1 MSSRVD
7 TRIIFEFSTLYMN
20 KLLLILPLA
29 VFAVSCGP
37 GNQGD
42 ERAAKGKGD
51 YQPVYGGTLHYNETD
66 KLQTLAPAQIT
77 DAISNH
83 VATQIYE
90 GLVKFDPRT
99 LEVTAGIAESWNID
113 ETGTVY
119 TFKLRPD
126 VKFHDDACFA
136 DGKGR
141 AVTAQDVVYSFEQL
155 CTNNGKNQ
163 NFGTTFSHRVVG
175 ADAYY
180 AAGADAKPGTLEGV
194 RAVDDKT
201 VEVKLVS
208 PNNSFLYILANS
220 SASIIPKEAVDKY
233 GDQTHVGTGPF
244 VFSMISAD
252 TSQVILVRNANYYGK
267 DSLGN
272 QLPFMDTI
280 SISFID
286 NKAAELQLFQEGK
299 LDFVW
304 GLNADAVKTFV
315 PQVIQDFTA
324 KPPKY
329 VLYHSSELVTQM
341 YEFNTTRPPFND
353 VRVRKAFNYAV
364 DRKYIVDEVLA
375 GEAYGP
381 GINGIC
387 PPALPGYKASEIFG
401 YEKIGETD
409 SATKQNKIAERE
421 MAKKLLAEAGYPN
434 GKDFPVVKLVL
445 NSGGARN
452 TRVAEAISAQL
463 KEVLNINVEI
473 AAVSFQQKLND
484 AKYARSDIYRSAWV
498 ADYPSAETFL
508 SLFYGADVP
517 DSTSQ
522 PSFPNTSRYRNPK
535 FDSLFNA
542 GKMAKT
548 QEEANR
554 LFLEA
559 EQIMMNDAP
568 AMILWY
574 DENYRLAQSR
584 VRNFWANP
592 MRYFDF
598 SQVYLKEQ
606 KKPEG
611 GKDSTAKEN
620 KSSAIL
626 SFERRKL
633 A

>member
-1 MSSRVD
+1 MKKY
-7 TRIIFEFSTLYMN
+7 F
-20 KLLLILPLA
+20 LLIPVAIL
-29 VFAVSCGP
+29 AVSCGP
-37 GNQGD
+37 ESTGD
-42 ERAAKGKGD
+42 DRVAVGKGD
-51 YQPVYGGTLHYNETD
+51 YQPVYGGTLRYNETD
-66 KLQTLAPAQIT
+66 KLQTLNPVQIT

-99 LEVTAGIAESWNID
+99 LEIMPGIAESWTVD
-113 ETGTVY
+113 DAGTTY
-119 TFKLRPD
+119 TFKLRSD

-141 AVTAQDVVYSFEQL
+141 VVNAKDVLYSFERL
-155 CTNNGKNQ
+155 CTDNGKNE
-163 NFGTTFSHRVVG
+163 NFTSTFSHRVVG
-175 ADAYY
+175 ADEFY
-180 AAGADAKPGTLEGV
+180 AKGAAAKPGELTGVTAIDDQTVKITLV
-194 RAVDDKT
+194 AP
-201 VEVKLVS
+201 S
-208 PNNSFLYILANS
+208 NSFLYILANS
-220 SASIIPKEAVDKY
+220 AASVIPQEAVEKY
-233 GDQTHVGTGPF
+233 QDAIHVGTGPF
-244 VFSMISAD
+244 VFSSIAAD
-252 TSQVILVRNANYYGK
+252 TTQLILVRNENYYGK

-272 QLPFMDTI
+272 QLPFLDTI
-280 SISFID
+280 KISYID
-286 NKAAELQLFQEGK
+286 NKVAELDLFQEGK

-353 VRVRKAFNYAV
+353 VRVRQAFCYAV
-364 DRKYIVDEVLA
+364 DRNHIVNEVLA

-387 PPALPGYKASEIFG
+387 PPALPGYKASDVVG
-401 YEKIGETD
+401 YEKIGADEAETK
-409 SATKQNKIAERE
+409 ANKAAERE
-421 MAKKLLAEAGYPN
+421 LAKKLLAEAGYPD

-452 TRVAEAISAQL
+452 TRVAEAIASQL
-463 KEVLNINVEI
+463 REHLNINVEI
-473 AAVSFQQKLND
+473 ANVSLQQKMMD
-484 AKYARSDIYRSAWV
+484 AKYAKSDIFRSAWV

-517 DSTSQ
+517 DSLNQ
-522 PSFPNTSRYRNPK
+522 PSFPNTTRYKNPK
-535 FDSLFNA
+535 FDSLYVLA
-542 GKMAKT
+542 REAKT
-548 QEEANR
+548 IEEANR
-554 LFLEA
+554 LYKEA
-559 EQIMMNDAP
+559 EQVMMADAP

-598 SQVYLKEQ
+598 SQVYLKEVTA
-606 KKPEG
+606 PSG
-611 GKDSTAKEN
+611 GDSTKQKE
-620 KSSAIL
+620 KSSAAT
-626 SFERRKL
+626 FFMRRKL
-633 A
+633 V

>member
-1 MSSRVD
+1 
-7 TRIIFEFSTLYMN
+7 MN
-20 KLLLILPLA
+20 KLLLILP
-29 VFAVSCGP
+29 FAVLAASCGP

-99 LEVTAGIAESWNID
+99 LEVTAGIAESWKID
-113 ETGTVY
+113 ESGTVY
-119 TFKLRPD
+119 TFKLRPE
-126 VKFHDDACFA
+126 VKFHDDACFPE
-136 DGKGR
+136 GKGR

-155 CTNNGKNQ
+155 CTNNNKNQ
-163 NFGTTFSHRVVG
+163 NFGTTFSQRVVG

-180 AAGADAKPGTLEGV
+180 AAGADAKPGSLEGV
-194 RAVDDKT
+194 KAVDEKT
-201 VEVKLVS
+201 VEIKLIN

-244 VFSMISAD
+244 VFASVSSD
-252 TSQVILVRNANYYGK
+252 TSLVTLVRNPNYYGK

-387 PPALPGYKASEIFG
+387 PPALPGYKASEIAG

-409 SATKQNKIAERE
+409 SATRKNKLAERE
-421 MAKKLLAEAGYPN
+421 MAKKLLAEAGYPD
-434 GKDFPVVKLVL
+434 GKNFPVVKLVL

-452 TRVAEAISAQL
+452 TRVAETISSQL

-484 AKYARSDIYRSAWV
+484 SKYARSDIYRSAWV

-517 DSTSQ
+517 DSTSE
-522 PSFPNTSRYRNPK
+522 PSFPNTSRYRNPV

-542 GKMAKT
+542 ARMAKT

-598 SQVYLKEQ
+598 SQVYLKEH

>member
-1 MSSRVD
+1 MKKY
-7 TRIIFEFSTLYMN
+7 F
-20 KLLLILPLA
+20 LLIPVAIL
-29 VFAVSCGP
+29 AVSCGP
-37 GNQGD
+37 ESTGND
-42 ERAAKGKGD
+42 RVAVGKGD
-51 YQPVYGGTLHYNETD
+51 YQPVYGGTLRYNETD
-66 KLQTLAPAQIT
+66 KLQTLNPIQIT

-99 LEVTAGIAESWNID
+99 LDVIPGIAESWTVD
-113 ETGTVY
+113 EAGTTY
-119 TFKLRPD
+119 TFKLRTD

-141 AVTAQDVVYSFEQL
+141 AVNAKDVVYSFERL
-155 CTNNGKNQ
+155 CTDNGKNE
-163 NFGTTFSHRVVG
+163 NFTSTLSHRVVG
-175 ADAYY
+175 ADEFY
-180 AAGADAKPGTLEGV
+180 ALGSAAKSGGLTGV
-194 RAVDDKT
+194 VAVDDNT
-201 VEVKLVS
+201 VKISLVA

-220 SASIIPKEAVDKY
+220 AASIIPQEAVEKY
-233 GDQTHVGTGPF
+233 QDAIHVGTGPF
-244 VFSMISAD
+244 VFSSIAAD
-252 TSQVILVRNANYYGK
+252 TTQLVLVRNENYYGT

-272 QLPFMDTI
+272 QLPFLDTI
-280 SISFID
+280 KISYID
-286 NKAAELQLFQEGK
+286 NKVAELDLFQEGK

-353 VRVRKAFNYAV
+353 VRVRQAICYAV
-364 DRKYIVDEVLA
+364 DRNHIVNEVLA

-387 PPALPGYKASEIFG
+387 PPALPGYKASEIIG
-401 YEKIGETD
+401 YEKIGADEEETR
-409 SATKQNKIAERE
+409 ANKAAERE
-421 MAKKLLAEAGYPN
+421 KAKKLLAEAGYPN
-434 GKDFPVVKLVL
+434 GQGFPVVKLVL

-452 TRVAEAISAQL
+452 TRVAEAIASQL
-463 KEVLNINVEI
+463 REYLNINVEI
-473 AAVSFQQKLND
+473 ANVSLQQKMAD
-484 AKYARSDIYRSAWV
+484 AKYARSDIFRSAWV

-517 DSTSQ
+517 DSLSA
-522 PSFPNTSRYRNPK
+522 PSFPNTTRYKNPK
-535 FDSLFNA
+535 FDSLFVL
-542 GKMAKT
+542 GREAKT
-548 QEEANR
+548 IEEANR
-554 LFLEA
+554 LYKEA
-559 EQIMMNDAP
+559 EQVMMADAP

-606 KKPEG
+606 TAPAG
-611 GKDSTAKEN
+611 ADSTK
-620 KSSAIL
+620 KSEHPSAVDFIL
-626 SFERRKL
+626 RRKL

>member
-1 MSSRVD
+1 MKK
-7 TRIIFEFSTLYMN
+7 Y
-20 KLLLILPLA
+20 LLFVPIALL
-29 VFAVSCGP
+29 AVSCGP
-37 GNQGD
+37 GNGGND
-42 ERAAKGKGD
+42 RVAVGKGD
-51 YQPVYGGTLHYNETD
+51 YQPQYGGTLRYNETD
-66 KLQTLAPAQIT
+66 KLQTLNPIQIT

-99 LEVTAGIAESWNID
+99 MEVIPCIAESWTVD
-113 ETGTVY
+113 EAGTTY
-119 TFKLRPD
+119 TFKLRND
-126 VKFHDDACFA
+126 VVFHDDACFA

-141 AVTAQDVVYSFEQL
+141 AVTAKDVQYSFERL
-155 CTNNGKNQ
+155 CMDNGKNE
-163 NFGTTFSHRVVG
+163 NFTSTFSHRVTG
-175 ADAYY
+175 ADEYFALGT
-180 AAGADAKPGTLEGV
+180 AAKPGGLSGVTVIDDHNLKITLV
-194 RAVDDKT
+194 AP
-201 VEVKLVS
+201 S
-208 PNNSFLYILANS
+208 NSFLYILANS
-220 SASIIPKEAVDKY
+220 AASIVPHEAVEKY
-233 GDQTHVGTGPF
+233 GDAMHVGTGPF
-244 VFSMISAD
+244 LFSSLAAD
-252 TSQVILVRNANYYGK
+252 TTQLILVRNNNYYGK

-280 SISFID
+280 KISYID
-286 NKAAELQLFQEGK
+286 NKVAELDLFQEGK

-353 VRVRKAFNYAV
+353 VRVRQAFCYAV

-387 PPALPGYKASEIFG
+387 PPALPGYKASEVTG
-401 YEKIGETD
+401 YEKIGEND
-409 SATKQNKIAERE
+409 AATKENKAAERE
-421 MAKKLLAEAGYPN
+421 MAKKLLAEAGFPD
-434 GKDFPVVKLVL
+434 GKGFPVVNLVI

-452 TRVAEAISAQL
+452 RYVAEAVAQQL
-463 KEVLNINVEI
+463 HEVLNVNVEI
-473 AAVSFQQKLND
+473 ASVSLQQKMVD
-484 AKYARSDIYRSAWV
+484 AKYARADIYRSAWV

-517 DSTSQ
+517 DSISQ
-522 PSFPNTSRYRNPK
+522 PSFPNTTRYKNAK
-535 FDSLFNA
+535 FDSLYVLA
-542 GKMAKT
+542 REAKT
-548 QEEANR
+548 IEEANR
-554 LFLEA
+554 LYKEA
-559 EQIMMNDAP
+559 EQVMMADAP

-574 DENYRLAQSR
+574 DENYRLAQAR

-598 SQVYLKEQ
+598 SQVYLKEPEAKGKTDSA
-606 KKPEG
+606 KKEE
-611 GKDSTAKEN
+611 KT
-620 KSSAIL
+620 SAVNFIL
-626 SFERRKL
+626 RRKL

>member
-1 MSSRVD
+1 MKK
-7 TRIIFEFSTLYMN
+7 Y
-20 KLLLILPLA
+20 LLLIPVAVLA
-29 VFAVSCGP
+29 ISCGP
-37 GNQGD
+37 DSTGND
-42 ERAAKGKGD
+42 RVAVGKGD
-51 YQPVYGGTLHYNETD
+51 YQPVYGGTLRYNETD
-66 KLQTLAPAQIT
+66 KLQTLNPIQIT

-99 LEVTAGIAESWNID
+99 LDVIPGIAESWTVD
-113 ETGTVY
+113 DAGTTY
-119 TFKLRPD
+119 TFKLRSD

-141 AVTAQDVVYSFEQL
+141 TVTAKDVVYSFERL
-155 CTNNGKNQ
+155 CTDNGKNE
-163 NFGTTFSHRVVG
+163 NFTSTFSHRVVG
-175 ADAYY
+175 ADEFFAMG
-180 AAGADAKPGTLEGV
+180 ASAKSGGLAGV
-194 RAVDDKT
+194 VAVDDQT
-201 VEVKLVS
+201 VKISLVAPS
-208 PNNSFLYILANS
+208 NSFLYILANS
-220 SASIIPKEAVDKY
+220 AASIIPQEAVDKY
-233 GDQTHVGTGPF
+233 QDAIHVGTGPF
-244 VFSMISAD
+244 MFSSIAAD
-252 TSQVILVRNANYYGK
+252 TTQLVLVRNENYYGK
-267 DSLGN
+267 DSLNN
-272 QLPFMDTI
+272 QLPFLDTI
-280 SISFID
+280 KISYID
-286 NKAAELQLFQEGK
+286 NKVAELDLFQEGK

-353 VRVRKAFNYAV
+353 VRVRQAFCYAV
-364 DRKYIVDEVLA
+364 DRNHIVNEVLA

-387 PPALPGYKASEIFG
+387 PPALPGYKASDIQG
-401 YEKIGETD
+401 YEKIGKDEAETK
-409 SATKQNKIAERE
+409 ANKAAERE
-421 MAKKLLAEAGYPN
+421 KAKKLLADAGFPD
-434 GKDFPVVKLVL
+434 GKGFPVVKLVL

-452 TRVAEAISAQL
+452 TRVAEAIASQL
-463 KEVLNINVEI
+463 REYLNINVEI
-473 AAVSFQQKLND
+473 ANVSLQQKMAD
-484 AKYARSDIYRSAWV
+484 AKYARSDIFRSAWV

-517 DSTSQ
+517 DSLSQ
-522 PSFPNTSRYRNPK
+522 PSFPNTTRYKNPK
-535 FDSLFNA
+535 FDSLYVL
-542 GKMAKT
+542 GREAKT
-548 QEEANR
+548 IEEANR
-554 LFLEA
+554 LFKEA
-559 EQIMMNDAP
+559 ENVMMADAP

-606 KKPEG
+606 TPPAG
-611 GKDSTAKEN
+611 ADSTK
-620 KSSAIL
+620 KDGKTSAAGFIL
-626 SFERRKL
+626 RRKL

>member
-1 MSSRVD
+1 MKKYL
-7 TRIIFEFSTLYMN
+7 F
-20 KLLLILPLA
+20 LIPVALLA
-29 VFAVSCGP
+29 VACGDDTNGDKRVAV
-37 GNQGD
+37 
-42 ERAAKGKGD
+42 GKGD
-51 YQPVYGGTLHYNETD
+51 YQPQYGGTLRYNETD
-66 KLQTLAPAQIT
+66 KLQTTNPVQIT

-99 LEVTAGIAESWNID
+99 LEIIDGIAEDYSID
-113 ETGTVY
+113 DAGTTY
-119 TFKLRPD
+119 TFKIRGD
-126 VKFHDDACFA
+126 VKFHDDPCFP

-141 AVTAQDVVYSFEQL
+141 VVTAQDVQYSFERL
-155 CTNNGKNQ
+155 CTDDGKNE
-163 NFGTTFSHRVVG
+163 NFSSTFSHRV
-175 ADAYY
+175 
-180 AAGADAKPGTLEGV
+180 AGADEYFAQGKSAKPGTLSGV
-194 RAVDDKT
+194 KVVDDKT
-201 VEVKLVS
+201 ITITLVA
-208 PNNSFLYILANS
+208 PNNTFLYIVANS
-220 SASIIPKEAVDKY
+220 AASIVPKEAVEKY
-233 GDQTHVGTGPF
+233 GDAIHVGTGPF
-244 VFSMISAD
+244 VFSSVSSD
-252 TSQVILVRNANYYGK
+252 TSEVVLVRNPNYHGK

-272 QLPFMDTI
+272 QLPFLDSIKI
-280 SISFID
+280 SYID
-286 NKAAELQLFQEGK
+286 NKTEELNLFQEGR

-341 YEFNTTRPPFND
+341 YVFNTTRAPFND
-353 VRVRKAFNYAV
+353 VRVRQAFCYAV

-387 PPALPGYKASEIFG
+387 PPALPGYKASDISG
-401 YEKIGETD
+401 YEKIGNTDAET
-409 SATKQNKIAERE
+409 KENKVKERE
-421 MAKKLLAEAGYPN
+421 LAKKLLADAGFPN
-434 GKDFPVVKLVL
+434 GKDFPTVKLVI

-452 TRVAEAISAQL
+452 TRVAEAVCNQL
-463 KEVLNINVEI
+463 REVLNVNVEFI
-473 AAVSFQQKLND
+473 AVSFQQKLAD
-484 AKYARSDIYRSAWV
+484 EKFARSEMYRSAWV

-517 DSTSQ
+517 DSTDQ
-522 PSFPNTSRYRNPK
+522 PSFPNTSRYRNAT
-535 FDSLFNA
+535 FDSLFVA
-542 GKMAKT
+542 AREAKT
-548 QEEANR
+548 IDEANK
-554 LFLEA
+554 LYKQA
-559 EQIMMNDAP
+559 EEVMMKDAP

-606 KKPEG
+606 GAKGKSDSANKDEKKTSE
-611 GKDSTAKEN
+611 A
-620 KSSAIL
+620 
-626 SFERRKL
+626 ERNSGPGFISRRLL

>member
-1 MSSRVD
+1 MKK
-7 TRIIFEFSTLYMN
+7 Y
-20 KLLLILPLA
+20 LLLIPVAIL
-29 VFAVSCGP
+29 AVSCGP
-37 GNQGD
+37 ESTGND
-42 ERAAKGKGD
+42 RVAVGKGD
-51 YQPVYGGTLHYNETD
+51 YQPVYGGTLRYNETD
-66 KLQTLAPAQIT
+66 KLQTLNPIQIT

-99 LEVTAGIAESWNID
+99 LEIMPGIAESWTVD
-113 ETGTVY
+113 ESGTTY
-119 TFKLRPD
+119 TFKLRSD

-141 AVTAQDVVYSFEQL
+141 ALTAKDVLYSFERL
-155 CTNNGKNQ
+155 CMDNGKNE
-163 NFGTTFSHRVVG
+163 NFTSTFSHRVVG
-175 ADAYY
+175 ADEFY
-180 AAGADAKPGTLEGV
+180 ALGAAAKSGGLSGV
-194 RAVDDKT
+194 TVVDDNT
-201 VEVKLVS
+201 VKITLVA

-220 SASIIPKEAVDKY
+220 AASIVPQEAVEKY
-233 GDQTHVGTGPF
+233 QDAIHVGTGPF
-244 VFSMISAD
+244 MFSSIAAD
-252 TSQVILVRNANYYGK
+252 TTQLVLVRNENYYGT
-267 DSLGN
+267 DSLNN
-272 QLPFMDTI
+272 QLPFLDTI
-280 SISFID
+280 KISYID
-286 NKAAELQLFQEGK
+286 NKVAELDLFQEGK

-353 VRVRKAFNYAV
+353 VRVRQAFCYAV
-364 DRKYIVDEVLA
+364 DRNHIVNEVLA

-387 PPALPGYKASEIFG
+387 PPALPGYKASEIQG
-401 YEKIGETD
+401 YEKIGADEAETK
-409 SATKQNKIAERE
+409 ANKAAER
-421 MAKKLLAEAGYPN
+421 AKAKQLLAEAGYPD

-452 TRVAEAISAQL
+452 TRVAEAIASQL
-463 KEVLNINVEI
+463 KEYLNINVEI
-473 AAVSFQQKLND
+473 ANVSLQQKMTD
-484 AKYARSDIYRSAWV
+484 AKYARSDIFRSAWV

-517 DSTSQ
+517 DSLSE
-522 PSFPNTSRYRNPK
+522 PSFPNTTRYKSAK
-535 FDSLFNA
+535 FDSLYVLA
-542 GKMAKT
+542 REAKT
-548 QEEANR
+548 IDEANR
-554 LFLEA
+554 LYKEA
-559 EQIMMNDAP
+559 EQVMMADAP

-606 KKPEG
+606 TAPAGADSAKKDE
-611 GKDSTAKEN
+611 KHSAAKF
-620 KSSAIL
+620 IT
-626 SFERRKL
+626 RRKL

>member
-1 MSSRVD
+1 MKKYLFLVPVV
-7 TRIIFEFSTLYMN
+7 
-20 KLLLILPLA
+20 LL
-29 VFAVSCGP
+29 AVSCGDDDN
-37 GNQGD
+37 G
-42 ERAAKGKGD
+42 EKRVAVGKGD
-51 YQPVYGGTLHYNETD
+51 YQPQYGGTLRYNETD
-66 KLQTLAPAQIT
+66 KLQTTNPIQIT

-99 LEVTAGIAESWNID
+99 LEIIDGIAEDYTID
-113 ETGTVY
+113 PAGTTY
-119 TFKLRPD
+119 TFKLRGD
-126 VKFHDDACFA
+126 VMFHDDACFP

-141 AVTAQDVVYSFEQL
+141 LVTAKDVQYSFERL
-155 CTNNGKNQ
+155 CIDNGKNE
-163 NFGTTFSHRVVG
+163 NFSSTFSHRVLG
-175 ADAYY
+175 ADEYY
-180 AAGADAKPGTLEGV
+180 AKGAAAPAGGLPGV
-194 RAVDDKT
+194 KVVDDKT
-201 VEVKLVS
+201 ITITLVA
-208 PNNSFLYILANS
+208 PNNTFLYILANS
-220 SASIIPKEAVDKY
+220 ACAVLPKEAVEKY
-233 GDQTHVGTGPF
+233 GDAIHVGTGPF
-244 VFSMISAD
+244 IFSSIAAD
-252 TSQVILVRNANYYGK
+252 TSQVILVRNPNYYGK

-272 QLPFMDTI
+272 QLPFLDSIKI
-280 SISFID
+280 SYID
-286 NKAAELQLFQEGK
+286 NKNEELGLFQEGR

-341 YEFNTTRPPFND
+341 YVFNTTRPPFDD
-353 VRVRKAFNYAV
+353 VRVRQAFSYAV

-387 PPALPGYKASEIFG
+387 PPALPGYKASEISG
-401 YEKIGETD
+401 YEKIGNTDAET
-409 SATKQNKIAERE
+409 KENKVKERE
-421 MAKKLLAEAGYPN
+421 LAKKLLAEAGYPN
-434 GKDFPVVKLVL
+434 GKDFPTIKLIL

-452 TRVAEAISAQL
+452 TRVAEAISNQL
-463 KEVLNINVEI
+463 REVLNVNVEF

-484 AKYARSDIYRSAWV
+484 EKYARSDMYRSAWV

-522 PSFPNTSRYRNPK
+522 PSFPNTSRYRNAK
-535 FDSLFNA
+535 FDSLFVA
-542 GKMAKT
+542 AREAKT
-548 QEEANR
+548 IEEANK
-554 LFLEA
+554 LYKQA
-559 EQIMMNDAP
+559 EEVMMLDAP

-606 KKPEG
+606 EAK
-611 GKDSTAKEN
+611 GKSDSTN
-620 KSSAIL
+620 KDDKKTSDMGFIS
-626 SFERRKL
+626 RRRL

>member
-1 MSSRVD
+1 MKKY
-7 TRIIFEFSTLYMN
+7 FLF
-20 KLLLILPLA
+20 LPIA
-29 VFAVSCGP
+29 VFAVACGP
-37 GNQGD
+37 GSNK
-42 ERAAKGKGD
+42 EARVAVGKGD

-66 KLQTLAPAQIT
+66 KLQTLSPVQLT

-99 LEVTAGIAESWNID
+99 LEVIAGIAEKWTID
-113 ETGTVY
+113 ETGTLY
-119 TFKLRPD
+119 TFNLRSD
-126 VKFHDDACFA
+126 VKFHDDACFS

-141 AVTAQDVVYSFEQL
+141 ALTAQDVVYSFEML
-155 CTNNGKNQ
+155 CTDNGKNQ

-175 ADAYY
+175 ADAFY
-180 AAGADAKPGTLEGV
+180 AAGANAKAGTLEGV
-194 RAVDDKT
+194 KAIDDKT
-201 VEVKLVS
+201 ITIKLTS

-220 SASIIPKEAVDKY
+220 AASIVPKEAVEKY
-233 GDQTHVGTGPF
+233 GDQMHVGTGPF
-244 VFSMISAD
+244 VFSSIAAD
-252 TSQVILVRNANYYGK
+252 TTQMVLVRNENYYGK

-272 QLPFMDTI
+272 QLPFLDSI
-280 SISFID
+280 KISFID
-286 NKAAELQLFQEGK
+286 NKVAELDLFQDGK

-341 YEFNTTRPPFND
+341 YEFNTTRAPFDD
-353 VRVRKAFNYAV
+353 VRVRKAFCYAV

-387 PPALPGYKASEIFG
+387 PPALPGYKASEIVG
-401 YEKIGETD
+401 YEKIGESD
-409 SATKQNKIAERE
+409 GATKENKIAERA
-421 MAKKLLAEAGYPN
+421 MAKKLLAEAGFPD
-434 GKDFPVVKLVL
+434 GKGFPTVKLVL
-445 NSGGARN
+445 NSGGSRN
-452 TRVAEAISAQL
+452 TRVAEAISSQL
-463 KEVLNINVEI
+463 REVLNINVEI
-473 AAVSFQQKLND
+473 ANVSFQQKLND

-498 ADYPSAETFL
+498 ADYPSAESFL

-517 DSTSQ
+517 DSTSM
-522 PSFPNTSRYRNPK
+522 PSFPNTSRYRNPV
-535 FDSLFNA
+535 FDSLYTA
-542 GKMAKT
+542 GRQART
-548 QEEANR
+548 IEEANK
-554 LFLEA
+554 LFMQA
-559 EQIMMNDAP
+559 EQVMMNDAP

-598 SQVYLKEQ
+598 SQVFLKDVTG
-606 KKPEG
+606 PLG
-611 GKDSTAKEN
+611 GKDSTGKDE
-620 KSSAIL
+620 KKTSEVTFIS
-626 SFERRKL
+626 RRKL

>member
-1 MSSRVD
+1 MKKYL
-7 TRIIFEFSTLYMN
+7 F
-20 KLLLILPLA
+20 LIPVAIL
-29 VFAVSCGP
+29 AVSCGP
-37 GNQGD
+37 DSTGTD
-42 ERAAKGKGD
+42 RVAVGKGE
-51 YQPVYGGTLHYNETD
+51 YQPQYGGTLRYNETD
-66 KLQTLAPAQIT
+66 KLQTLNPIQIT

-99 LEVTAGIAESWNID
+99 LDIMAGIAESWSVD
-113 ETGTVY
+113 DAGTTY
-119 TFKLRPD
+119 TFKLRSD

-141 AVTAQDVVYSFEQL
+141 LVTAKDVQYSFERL
-155 CTNNGKNQ
+155 CTDNGKNE
-163 NFGTTFSHRVVG
+163 NFNSTFSHRVVG
-175 ADAYY
+175 ADAFY
-180 AAGADAKPGTLEGV
+180 AAGASAAAGSLSGV
-194 RAVDDKT
+194 KIVDDKT
-201 VEVKLVS
+201 ISITLVAPS
-208 PNNSFLYILANS
+208 NSFLYILANS
-220 SASIIPKEAVDKY
+220 AASIVPQEAVDKY
-233 GDQTHVGTGPF
+233 GDAVHVGTGPF
-244 VFSMISAD
+244 VFSSIAAD
-252 TSQVILVRNANYYGK
+252 TTQLVLVRNENYYGK

-272 QLPFMDTI
+272 QLPFLDTI
-280 SISFID
+280 RISYID
-286 NKAAELQLFQEGK
+286 NKVAELALFQEGK

-329 VLYHSSELVTQM
+329 VLYHSSELVTQI
-341 YEFNTTRPPFND
+341 YEFNTTRPPFDD
-353 VRVRKAFNYAV
+353 VRVRQAFCYAV
-364 DRKYIVDEVLA
+364 DRNYIVNEVLA

-387 PPALPGYKASEIFG
+387 PPALPGYKASDVIG
-401 YEKIGETD
+401 YEKIGKDEA
-409 SATKQNKIAERE
+409 ATKENKAAERAL
-421 MAKKLLAEAGYPN
+421 AKKLLAEAGFPE
-434 GKDFPVVKLVL
+434 GKDFPTVNLVL

-452 TRVAEAISAQL
+452 TKVAEAIASQL

-473 AAVSFQQKLND
+473 ANVSFQQKLND

-522 PSFPNTSRYRNPK
+522 PSFPNTTRYRNAE
-535 FDSLFNA
+535 FDSLYVLA
-542 GKMAKT
+542 REAKT
-548 QEEANR
+548 IEEANR
-554 LFLEA
+554 LYKLA
-559 EQIMMNDAP
+559 EQRMMLDAP

-598 SQVYLKEQ
+598 SQVYLKEVA
-606 KKPEG
+606 PRGEA
-611 GKDSTAKEN
+611 DSTKKDEN
-620 KSSAIL
+620 KTSAADFIL
-626 SFERRKL
+626 RRRL

>member
-1 MSSRVD
+1 MKK
-7 TRIIFEFSTLYMN
+7 Y
-20 KLLLILPLA
+20 LLLFPVA
-29 VFAVSCGP
+29 VMAVSCGP
-37 GNQGD
+37 DSTGND
-42 ERAAKGKGD
+42 RVATGKGD
-51 YQPVYGGTLHYNETD
+51 YQPVYGGTLRYNETD
-66 KLQTLAPAQIT
+66 KLQTLNPLRIT

-99 LEVTAGIAESWNID
+99 LEILPAIAESWTVD
-113 ETGTVY
+113 DAGTTY
-119 TFKLRPD
+119 TFKLRND

-141 AVTAQDVVYSFEQL
+141 AVTAKDVQYSFERL
-155 CTNNGKNQ
+155 CMDNGKNE
-163 NFGTTFSHRVVG
+163 NFTTSFSHRV
-175 ADAYY
+175 
-180 AAGADAKPGTLEGV
+180 AGADDYFALGAAAKAGGLSGV
-194 RAVDDKT
+194 QVVDDRT
-201 VEVKLVS
+201 VKITLAAPS
-208 PNNSFLYILANS
+208 NSFLYILANS
-220 SASIIPKEAVDKY
+220 AASIVAEEAVAKY
-233 GDQTHVGTGPF
+233 GDGIHVGTGPF
-244 VFSMISAD
+244 AFSSIASD
-252 TSQVILVRNANYYGK
+252 TSQLILVRNRNYYGK

-272 QLPFMDTI
+272 QLPFLDTLKI
-280 SISFID
+280 SYID
-286 NKAAELQLFQEGK
+286 NKVAELDLFQQGK

-329 VLYHSSELVTQM
+329 VLYHSSELVTQL
-341 YEFNTTRPPFND
+341 YEFNTTRAPFDD
-353 VRVRKAFNYAV
+353 VRVRRAFCYAV
-364 DRKYIVDEVLA
+364 DRNYLVNEVLA

-387 PPALPGYKASEIFG
+387 PPALPAYKASDVTG
-401 YEKIGETD
+401 YEKIGNDDSET
-409 SATKQNKIAERE
+409 KKNKAAERE
-421 MAKKLLAEAGYPN
+421 LAKKLLAEAGYPN
-434 GKDFPVVKLVL
+434 GKNFPVVKLVL

-452 TRVAEAISAQL
+452 TRVAEAISQQL
-463 KEVLNINVEI
+463 REVLNINVEI
-473 AAVSFQQKLND
+473 ANVSMQQKLTD
-484 AKYARSDIYRSAWV
+484 AKYARADIYRSAWV

-517 DSTSQ
+517 DSASQ

-535 FDSLFNA
+535 FDSLYVLA
-542 GKMAKT
+542 RQAKT
-548 QEEANR
+548 VEEANR
-554 LFLEA
+554 LYKEA
-559 EQIMMNDAP
+559 EQVMMADAP

-606 KKPEG
+606 EAKDKA
-611 GKDSTAKEN
+611 DSTKKET
-620 KSSAIL
+620 KTSAVDFVL
-626 SFERRKL
+626 RRKL